1 MEYETLISLIGS
13 VGFPIVACIWLFKIM
28 QDFQKTLNEIAGTLQ
43 VMNERIGDLEKSNK
57 SKQEE

>member
-43 VMNERIGDLEKSNK
+43 VMNERIGDLENK
-57 SKQEE
+57 RNQEE

>member
-28 QDFQKTLNEIAGTLQ
+28 QDFQKTLNEISGTLQ
-43 VMNERIGDLEKSNK
+43 VMNERIGDLETKR
-57 SKQEE
+57 KQEE

>member
-28 QDFQKTLNEIAGTLQ
+28 QDFQKTLNEISGTLQ
-43 VMNERIGDLEKSNK
+43 VMNERIGDLENK
-57 SKQEE
+57 RNQEE

>member
-28 QDFQKTLNEIAGTLQ
+28 QDFQKTLNEISGTLQ
-43 VMNERIGDLEKSNK
+43 VMNERIGDLETKT
-57 SKQEE
+57 KQEE